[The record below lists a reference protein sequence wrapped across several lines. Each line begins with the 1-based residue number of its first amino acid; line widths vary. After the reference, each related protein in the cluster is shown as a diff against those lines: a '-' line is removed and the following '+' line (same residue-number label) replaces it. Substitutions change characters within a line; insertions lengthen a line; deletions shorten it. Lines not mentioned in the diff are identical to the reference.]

1 MLTDTAVRNAKPR
14 EKPYKLTDGK
24 GLYLLVN
31 QAGKYWRM
39 DYRFSGKRKTLAL
52 GVYPDIGLEEARERR
67 DEARKQRGAGIDPG
81 EARKAMKA
89 RRACSDT
96 FENLIRE
103 WVDRRGWSPRYT
115 ASVLA
120 SLEKKL
126 FPRLGHRSIAEIE
139 HQELIEIVSAVK
151 ERGAFEAAC
160 QVVHEWIDSQIKNG
174 RIVPTNRCGF

>member
-1 MLTDTAVRNAKPR
+1 MLTDLAIRNAKPK

-24 GLYLLVN
+24 GMYLLVN

-39 DYRFSGKRKTLAL
+39 DYRFNGKRKTLAL
-52 GVYPDIGLEEARERR
+52 GVYPNVGLEEARERC
-67 DEARKQRGAGIDPG
+67 DEARKQWRTGVDPG

-89 RRACSDT
+89 RRARGDS
-96 FENLIRE
+96 FEKLIRE

-120 SLEKKL
+120 LLEREL

-139 HQELIEIVSAVK
+139 TQELIEALKAVAAK
-151 ERGAFEAAC
+151 DKGGAFEAVSG
-160 QVVHEWIDSQIKNG
+160 VVREWIDQLKAAA
-174 RIVPTNRCGF
+174 R